1 MYTPAKTINDLIK
14 NSPHSELLKEVDEL
28 VSSKVDLE
36 RHLFD
41 NGRTFSSIA
50 FGRLGDTYQQ
60 NLDYADAGVI
70 NIASQK
76 NYVALYIWSGGG
88 GNGILDSHDDKL
100 PKSSHNKGCL
110 YIKSSEFLEEYRDVI
125 VDILDEAVK

>member
-14 NSPHSELLKEVDEL
+14 NSPHSDLLKEVDEF
-28 VSSKVDLE
+28 VSSHVDLE

-50 FGRLGDTYQQ
+50 FGKLGEDYQQ
-60 NLDYADAGVI
+60 SLDYADAGII

-76 NYVALYIWSGGG
+76 NYVALYIWSNGG
-88 GNGILDSHDDKL
+88 GNGILDKYDEDL
-100 PKSSHNKGCL
+100 PKNSHNKGCL
-110 YIKSSEFLEEYRDVI
+110 YIKNSKFLEDYRDTI
-125 VDILDEAVK
+125 VDILKDAVE

>member
-14 NSPHSELLKEVDEL
+14 NSPHSELLKEVDEF
-28 VSSKVDLE
+28 VTSKIDLD

-41 NGRTFSSIA
+41 NGKTFSSIA
-50 FGRLGDTYQQ
+50 FGRLGEET
-60 NLDYADAGVI
+60 NKDYADAGII

-88 GNGILDSHDDKL
+88 GNGILDSHDDVL
-100 PKSSHNKGCL
+100 PKTSHNKGCL
-110 YIKSSEFLEEYRDVI
+110 YIKNSEFLEEYQDVI
-125 VDILDEAVK
+125 SDILEEALK